1 MINNITTLGGMGM
14 EELKLERQLELLNK
28 IIEQQN
34 SIIEN
39 KEKEIDRLLNRICMY
54 QTLIGE
60 INGAIKD
67 FDMKIGGIS

>member
-34 SIIEN
+34 SIIEI

-60 INGAIKD
+60 INGAIKY
-67 FDMKIGGIS
+67 FYIKIGGIN

>member
-39 KEKEIDRLLNRICMY
+39 KEKEIDRL
-54 QTLIGE
+54 
-60 INGAIKD
+60 
-67 FDMKIGGIS
+67 

>member
-1 MINNITTLGGMGM
+1 M

-67 FDMKIGGIS
+67 FDIKIGGIS

>member
-1 MINNITTLGGMGM
+1 M

-28 IIEQQN
+28 IIEKQN

-60 INGAIKD
+60 INGSIKD
-67 FDMKIGGIS
+67 FDIK

>member
-1 MINNITTLGGMGM
+1 M

-60 INGAIKD
+60 INGSIKD
-67 FDMKIGGIS
+67 FDIKIGGIS

>member
-1 MINNITTLGGMGM
+1 M

-39 KEKEIDRLLNRICMY
+39 KEKEIDRLLNRIYMY
-54 QTLIGE
+54 QTLMGE

-67 FDMKIGGIS
+67 FDIKIGGIS

>member
-67 FDMKIGGIS
+67 FDIKIGGIS

>member
-60 INGAIKD
+60 INGAIKN
-67 FDMKIGGIS
+67 FDIKIGGIS

>member
-34 SIIEN
+34 SIIEI

-67 FDMKIGGIS
+67 FDIKIGGIS